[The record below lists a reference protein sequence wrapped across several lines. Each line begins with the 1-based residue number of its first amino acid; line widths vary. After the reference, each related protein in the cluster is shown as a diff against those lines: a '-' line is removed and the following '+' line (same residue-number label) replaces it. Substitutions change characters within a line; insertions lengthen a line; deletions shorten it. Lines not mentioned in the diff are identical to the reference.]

1 MGAAIV
7 ELFPPNPPPAQLPPL
22 GVFTRI
28 LIERAPDAGGA
39 PGAFVQIDNV
49 AIDASDEF
57 TYYADVGGDDTAW
70 YRVRYANTA
79 LTSFSGYGDSIQ
91 AGDSVIRQWARG
103 EFPETSLTLAMWNRW
118 GQQVLIDLYA
128 HGIWKLDEAQLTLTT
143 QAGGVVDET
152 YAIPA
157 KIRDVIGVEIRDNA
171 NGLLVETLEDGE
183 WVGHT
188 NRKLRIFNASTAYGY
203 WIVGKAQYRALG
215 ELTDD
220 FYMLALHLLFVK
232 VLLFR
237 KRQRANFKQFVTMD
251 PTTDMNPDQLG
262 RMIADERLEVAER
275 VKALALAE
283 PAIPIPTGY

>member
-1 MGAAIV
+1 MSAAVV
-7 ELFPPNPPPAQLPPL
+7 ELFPPNPPPSQV
-22 GVFTRI
+22 GTFQRI
-28 LIERAPDAGGA
+28 LVERAPDAGGA

-49 AIDASDEF
+49 PIDTSDEF

-70 YRVRYANTA
+70 YRIRYANTA
-79 LTSFSGYGDSIQ
+79 LTVFSGYGDYIQ

-103 EFPETSLTLAMWNRW
+103 EFPETSLTIAMWDRW
-118 GQQVLIDLYA
+118 GKQVLIDLYT
-128 HGIWKLDEAQLTLTT
+128 HGIWKLDEAQVTLTT
-143 QAGGVVDET
+143 QAGNVVDEV

-157 KIRDVIGVEIRDNA
+157 KIRDVIAVEVRDLST
-171 NGLLVETLEDGE
+171 GLLNETLEDGE
-183 WVGHT
+183 WATHT
-188 NRKLRIFNASTAYGY
+188 NRKIRIFGAGTAYGY